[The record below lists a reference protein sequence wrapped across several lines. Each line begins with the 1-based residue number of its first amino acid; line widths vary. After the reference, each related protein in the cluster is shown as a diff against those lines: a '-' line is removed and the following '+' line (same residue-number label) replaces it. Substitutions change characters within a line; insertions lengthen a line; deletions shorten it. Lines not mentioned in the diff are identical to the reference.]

1 MLLLMNKD
9 LLLLFYHL
17 FSGCSVVFAFSF
29 MPFSSEDT
37 HIVIP
42 RAIIKKTT
50 QTDTLKNTKDT

>member
-1 MLLLMNKD
+1 MNKD